1 MIADEAL
8 DDEYVLIVDD
18 FNWSKVR
25 KGTFDGIRDLGHKV
39 ISSIE
44 IRTTEDD
51 SHPQLSGKNSNCHNG
66 YFIAVISK
74 NLVESSD

>member
-51 SHPQLSGKNSNCHNG
+51 SHPQLSGKNSNWHNG